1 MIRGSTRRNLLR
13 RTRKNV
19 IDTHRSRFHHMRAPV
34 TNVHLAHPARA
45 EGGFGSGRGPP
56 GRVPDFCEPPETVPA
71 STRLRDLTELETPN
85 YGQISCGTKDALP

>member
-45 EGGFGSGRGPP
+45 EGGLDLVGVL
-56 GRVPDFCEPPETVPA
+56 RVVFSTSASRPTLFRRQQDF
-71 STRLRDLTELETPN
+71 STSLSENT
-85 YGQISCGTKDALP
+85 